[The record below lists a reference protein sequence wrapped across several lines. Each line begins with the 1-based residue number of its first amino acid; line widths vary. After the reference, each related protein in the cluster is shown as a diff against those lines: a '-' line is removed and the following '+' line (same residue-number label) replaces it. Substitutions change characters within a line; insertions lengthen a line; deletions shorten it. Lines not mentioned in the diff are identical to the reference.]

1 MSKQIALATRIAL
14 LTALIIMSAP
24 AIVASDK
31 PPRVTLK
38 GINLQQVNW
47 TSGTADTVVLLEV
60 ENYGPEVKIK
70 DMRYRLKLN
79 GQEAAEGKR
88 DDEVNLPAAATTMV
102 KVPLTLDL
110 LAIPGVAWS
119 TLSSGL
125 NVRYDLET
133 EFTVP
138 VLGLFN
144 HKVRTSFGG
153 DLPLGDA
160 AVELRVRLKDWL
172 LGKP

>member
-1 MSKQIALATRIAL
+1 MSKQIAIATRIAL
-14 LTALIIMSAP
+14 LTALMCMSASS
-24 AIVASDK
+24 VLASDMT
-31 PPRVTLK
+31 PRVALK
-38 GINLQQVNW
+38 GITVEQVNW

-88 DDEVNLPAAATTMV
+88 DDEVKLPAAATTLV
-102 KVPLTLDL
+102 KVPLTIDL

-119 TLSSGL
+119 SLSSGL

-133 EFTVP
+133 ELTVP
-138 VLGLFN
+138 VLGLFD
-144 HKVRTSFGG
+144 HKVKTSFGG
-153 DLPLGDA
+153 DLPLSDVA
-160 AVELRVRLKDWL
+160 AELRGRLTDWL
-172 LGKP
+172 FGKP